1 MQAFPC
7 PFAQGLGSAVG
18 DMLGLTL
25 MLLLQFL
32 MAGWLTGYTWRC
44 DPVDFSQDPKALR
57 VSSSPSPDKQAWPLV
72 LLFRQQGHSYLPLL
86 RQRTYSPLLLVSPQ
100 GYCMKTLGHWPCSG

>member
-1 MQAFPC
+1 MYIKHSVQAAWVLGSFWAVPC
-7 PFAQGLGSAVG
+7 PSEQGWGNAAADVLVLAL
-18 DMLGLTL
+18 M

-57 VSSSPSPDKQAWPLV
+57 VSSLPSPDKY
-72 LLFRQQGHSYLPLL
+72 QGSRITATCL
-86 RQRTYSPLLLVSPQ
+86 
-100 GYCMKTLGHWPCSG
+100 CSEAADSVPGC

>member
-1 MQAFPC
+1 
-7 PFAQGLGSAVG
+7 
-18 DMLGLTL
+18 MLGLTLL

-57 VSSSPSPDKQAWPLV
+57 VSSHPSCSKWGWPLV
-72 LLFRQQGHSYLPLL
+72 LVLGQQGHSYLPLL
-86 RQRTYSPLLLVSPQ
+86 RQRTYSTWPLVSPQ
-100 GYCMKTLGHWPCSG
+100 GYCMETLCHWACSG